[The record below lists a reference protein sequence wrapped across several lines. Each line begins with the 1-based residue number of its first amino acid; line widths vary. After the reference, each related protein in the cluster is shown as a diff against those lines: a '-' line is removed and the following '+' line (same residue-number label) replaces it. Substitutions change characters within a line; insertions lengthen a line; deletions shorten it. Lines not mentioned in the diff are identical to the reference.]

1 MHQFARKM
9 WGETGWGMPTS
20 LALHLA
26 LALLLLVR
34 LPELSAPA
42 KEQSVSVELVPTPKN
57 EKQPEQKPTKQKA
70 DEVRNQRARAQP
82 QAFESAA
89 APTENEKPPEP
100 DLPPAATKKT
110 ETPSVRPE
118 ASRPAPAKPENAA
131 NERPAENRTALA
143 ELRADSTDAA
153 NTAADAAAAPPAAP
167 IPQEKP
173 VLEEA
178 RAEPTQNPAEA
189 NAERESSQLVQAKE
203 LYSKNALSDPH
214 VKQAIG
220 RLPPKKRILQLC
232 TIEAL
237 EQIRHQRPGAIPD
250 MFGRPD
256 GGFASET
263 ALKADGAVFRSQGK
277 WYSFDFTC
285 EVNPEAT
292 SVISFSFAIGK
303 AIPKSEWGARQLPSN

>member
-1 MHQFARKM
+1 MQQFARKM

-57 EKQPEQKPTKQKA
+57 EKKPEQKPTKQKS
-70 DEVRNQRARAQP
+70 DEARNQRARAQP
-82 QAFESAA
+82 QSFESAA
-89 APTENEKPPEP
+89 APTEKEKPPEP
-100 DLPPAATKKT
+100 DLPPAAPKKT

-131 NERPAENRTALA
+131 KERPAENRTALA
-143 ELRADSTDAA
+143 ELRVDSTGAA
-153 NTAADAAAAPPAAP
+153 NKAADAAAAPPAAP

-173 VLEEA
+173 VFEEA

-189 NAERESSQLVQAKE
+189 SAERESSQLVQAKE

-220 RLPPKKRILQLC
+220 SLPPKKRIVQLC

-292 SVISFSFAIGK
+292 SVTSFSFAIGK

>member
-1 MHQFARKM
+1 
-9 WGETGWGMPTS
+9 MPTS

-42 KEQSVSVELVPTPKN
+42 KEQSVSVELVPQPKN
-57 EKQPEQKPTKQKA
+57 AERREEKPNAAKSEQARPQPE
-70 DEVRNQRARAQP
+70 V
-82 QAFESAA
+82 FESAA
-89 APTENEKPPEP
+89 APVEKEQPPQPE
-100 DLPPAATKKT
+100 LPPAAPKKA
-110 ETPSVRPE
+110 ETPSETPD
-118 ASRPAPAKPENAA
+118 ASRSAPAKTENTAS
-131 NERPAENRTALA
+131 EKQAETRTALA
-143 ELRADSTDAA
+143 ELRVDSKATA
-153 NTAADAAAAPPAAP
+153 NEAADTASAPPAAP
-167 IPQEKP
+167 VPQEKP

-178 RAEPTQNPAEA
+178 KAEPTQNPAEA
-189 NAERESSQLVQAKE
+189 NVEHESSQLVQARE

-220 RLPPKKRILQLC
+220 TLPPKKRVVQLC

-237 EQIRHQRPGAIPD
+237 EQIRRQRPGSVPD

-263 ALKADGAVFRSQGK
+263 ALDAKGAVFRSQGK
-277 WYSFDFTC
+277 WYSFDFRC

-292 SVISFSFAIGK
+292 SVTSFSFAIGK
-303 AIPKSEWGARQLPSN
+303 AIPKSEWSARQLPNN

>member
-1 MHQFARKM
+1 
-9 WGETGWGMPTS
+9 MPTS

-100 DLPPAATKKT
+100 DLPPAAPKKT

-189 NAERESSQLVQAKE
+189 NAEREFEPARAGQGALFQKRLVGSARKTGDRQVAAE
-203 LYSKNALSDPH
+203 EADPAALHDRGIGADTSPKTRSDPGY
-214 VKQAIG
+214 VRA
-220 RLPPKKRILQLC
+220 P
-232 TIEAL
+232 
-237 EQIRHQRPGAIPD
+237 
-250 MFGRPD
+250 
-256 GGFASET
+256 
-263 ALKADGAVFRSQGK
+263 
-277 WYSFDFTC
+277 
-285 EVNPEAT
+285 
-292 SVISFSFAIGK
+292 
-303 AIPKSEWGARQLPSN
+303 